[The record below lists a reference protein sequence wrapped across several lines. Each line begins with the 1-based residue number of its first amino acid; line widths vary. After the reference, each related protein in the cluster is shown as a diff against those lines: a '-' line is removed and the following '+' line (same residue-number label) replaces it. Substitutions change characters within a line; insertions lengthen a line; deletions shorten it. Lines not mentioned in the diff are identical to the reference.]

1 MITKNST
8 CRICGGNSLAKFLS
22 LGDQPLANRFLKE
35 EDLEKN
41 EPIYPLDVYFCREC
55 NLAQLVDIVDKEE
68 LFKDYIYFSSGMPK
82 LSNHFKEYAENVMLR
97 FLKKGDFVVELASN
111 DGILL
116 KFFQDNGY
124 KTLGIDPASN
134 VIPIAESMGVR
145 TLDTFFSKE
154 LASEIAAKEGRAK
167 AILANN
173 VVAHINNHHDLAEG
187 LRRLL
192 ADDGVFVLEAP
203 YLVDMFENLTYDT
216 IYHEHLSF
224 LAVRPLKK
232 LFERFDLE
240 IFDVEVHPVQG
251 QSLRVFVG
259 HKNAHPVSQNVQHHV
274 DVELG
279 MKLDELESYK
289 ALARRIESSKNK
301 LSELLHNLKQQ
312 GKRIASY
319 GAPAKG
325 NTLLNYC
332 KIGTDTLDYALE
344 DLPSK
349 QGLFTPGMHI
359 PVKDRTYERLHL
371 PNYFLLLAWNYL
383 KPILEKEKE
392 YLAAGGKF
400 IIPVGDEIK
409 VL

>member
-1 MITKNST
+1 
-8 CRICGGNSLAKFLS
+8 
-22 LGDQPLANRFLKE
+22 
-35 EDLEKN
+35 
-41 EPIYPLDVYFCREC
+41 
-55 NLAQLVDIVDKEE
+55 
-68 LFKDYIYFSSGMPK
+68 
-82 LSNHFKEYAENVMLR
+82 
-97 FLKKGDFVVELASN
+97 
-111 DGILL
+111 
-116 KFFQDNGY
+116 
-124 KTLGIDPASN
+124 
-134 VIPIAESMGVR
+134 
-145 TLDTFFSKE
+145 
-154 LASEIAAKEGRAK
+154 
-167 AILANN
+167 
-173 VVAHINNHHDLAEG
+173 
-187 LRRLL
+187 
-192 ADDGVFVLEAP
+192 
-203 YLVDMFENLTYDT
+203 MFENLTYDT